1 MRRSESA
8 VWCQVDVCHHASSL
22 RVKVMDREHIGAETV
37 GSIFISTD
45 DIMSCEPVEGWWDLV
60 VSNSGD
66 IQVSN
71 QTHTCGIRTIT
82 PNNYRDKCI

>member
-1 MRRSESA
+1 M
-8 VWCQVDVCHHASSL
+8 CHHASSL